1 MEDKELLQA
10 ISQIMDNKLAPI
22 NKKINKMESKIDSL
36 DNKVNEMAE
45 ELHEVRGA
53 QNVIAEWVE
62 SLQNDVK
69 NLNDLHSA

>member
-1 MEDKELLQA
+1 MEDNAILQA
-10 ISQIMDNKLAPI
+10 MRQMMKEELTPI
-22 NKKINKMESKIDSL
+22 NQKIERLESKVD
-36 DNKVNEMAE
+36 EMAE

-62 SLQNDVK
+62 SLQTDVK